1 MFLGGLLIGGADETL
16 AALGDGSFQA
26 ALEGG
31 GVGPALPA
39 HLREEVDRALQH
51 TPKARTACVF
61 VTPSSRRPATRAPSR
76 RHPGALRVATGLK
89 PVGSGYLAD
98 GGFP

>member
-26 ALEGG
+26 ALDGG

-39 HLREEVDRALQH
+39 HLRDEVDRALQH
-51 TPKARTACVF
+51 TPKARTACF
-61 VTPSSRRPATRAPSR
+61 VWTWP
-76 RHPGALRVATGLK
+76 
-89 PVGSGYLAD
+89 
-98 GGFP
+98 

>member
-1 MFLGGLLIGGADETL
+1 MAPQQSVAPQVFLGGLLIGGADETL

-31 GVGPALPA
+31 GVGSALPA

-51 TPKARTACVF
+51 TPKARTLALL
-61 VTPSSRRPATRAPSR
+61 TPNGPR
-76 RHPGALRVATGLK
+76 
-89 PVGSGYLAD
+89 
-98 GGFP
+98 

>member
-1 MFLGGLLIGGADETL
+1 MVPQVFLGGLLIGGADETL

-51 TPKARTACVF
+51 TPKARMFTML
-61 VTPSSRRPATRAPSR
+61 APDV
-76 RHPGALRVATGLK
+76 PC
-89 PVGSGYLAD
+89 
-98 GGFP
+98 